1 MLLEAVCACVWM
13 LLRNSLSD
21 GACDVVA
28 CDWRGHY
35 QKMSGFLYTTAAFI
49 PGASSVGIHATG
61 DELNCAWLVY
71 EEKNLQS
78 VQS

>member
-1 MLLEAVCACVWM
+1 M
-13 LLRNSLSD
+13 LLRSSLSD

-35 QKMSGFLYTTAAFI
+35 PKMSGFLYTTAAFI

-61 DELNCAWLVY
+61 DELNCA
-71 EEKNLQS
+71 
-78 VQS
+78 